1 MVHDRRIKKKRMKT
15 PLTVTTGSQTM
26 MDKLPRI
33 KDIMT
38 RKPLILNPDMII
50 RDAAKRLMKTKAFA
64 APVVGPDDEYI
75 GMFSMQGCM
84 VGLMDAVYREVPL
97 PLHVGD
103 YLESEDRIQPV
114 TEDEPLMTAVA
125 RFANSRE
132 LLISLPVLRD
142 GKVVGV
148 IARHDIIR
156 TFFKLTAKIPDARAA
171 ILYISGLEKR
181 RREIGKL
188 Q

>member
-1 MVHDRRIKKKRMKT
+1 MVHDRRIKKKSLKT
-15 PLTVTTGSQTM
+15 PLSVTTETQRLMGMT
-26 MDKLPRI
+26 PRI

-38 RKPLILNPDMII
+38 KKPLILKPDMII

-142 GKVVGV
+142 GKVVGL

-156 TFFKLTAKIPDARAA
+156 AFFKLTAKIPDARAA

-181 RREIGKL
+181 RREISKL